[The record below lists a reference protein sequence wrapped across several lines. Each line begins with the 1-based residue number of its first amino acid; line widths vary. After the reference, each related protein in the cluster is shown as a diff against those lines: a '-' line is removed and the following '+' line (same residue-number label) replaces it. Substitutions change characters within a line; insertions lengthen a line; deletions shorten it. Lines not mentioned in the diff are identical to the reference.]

1 MCFFSRLGF
10 SRSFCGGRCAFLRC
24 FCLTAL
30 ACFLRLAACFF
41 GLALGLLGFL
51 ACLLRFALGFFG
63 FALGF
68 RLGTAS
74 SFERLA
80 AFVGRTAT
88 RFFCSAPFV
97 FGALAARLF
106 FAATLFGLAQFLL
119 NQAVD
124 LVVECGVSSLLRGDG
139 GLQLP
144 LLAVEIVDHLLL
156 FALLV
161 LELGLLFFA
170 AGQEIVFC
178 PAFGGK
184 LLPFAANHGFALRN
198 GQPLCT
204 LIARVFL
211 HIADAAIH
219 LAEVARGKDEHE
231 FVLREAVA
239 KKIDDASR
247 IAAFA
252 LGELP
257 FEHLQLRFVAADAVV
272 ERVEIGRDA
281 VVQVDAD
288 GDGAHVEVFLLNHVV
303 SL

>member
-1 MCFFSRLGF
+1 MLSFS
-10 SRSFCGGRCAFLRC
+10 
-24 FCLTAL
+24 
-30 ACFLRLAACFF
+30 
-41 GLALGLLGFL
+41 

-144 LLAVEIVDHLLL
+144 LLAVEIVDYLLL

-170 AGQEIVFC
+170 AGQEIVFR

-184 LLPFAANHGFALRN
+184 LLTFAANHGFALCN

-211 HIADAAIH
+211 HITDAAIH

-239 KKIDDASR
+239 KKIDNASR

-257 FEHLQLRFVAADAVV
+257 FEHLQLRFVAADAAV
-272 ERVEIGRDA
+272 ERVEIVANA
-281 VVQVDAD
+281 VHHALLIGNLSVDD
-288 GDGAHVEVFLLNHVV
+288 LQMRQ
-303 SL
+303 SR